1 MNKIKTPYSIFQK
14 AIAVFLI
21 LTLVWLT
28 GSTPF
33 VMAAQQDLAKQQKG
47 ISIDIPVNDD
57 CPDDGGTD
65 TDSDGNNI
73 EEKAPGGIN
82 IAEEFLHEHAAE
94 NYLTS
99 ASSASYPIENSD
111 TYIAFH
117 GDLHAPPPNV
127 A

>member
-1 MNKIKTPYSIFQK
+1 MNKTKQSYSIFQK
-14 AIAVFLI
+14 VTAVLLI

-57 CPDDGGTD
+57 CSDESGTD
-65 TDSDGNNI
+65 TGSDGNNI

-82 IAEEFLHEHAAE
+82 IAEEFLHEHDAE
-94 NYLTS
+94 NQFTS
-99 ASSASYPIENSD
+99 SCSSSYPIENSD

-117 GDLHAPPPNV
+117 GELHAPPPN
-127 A
+127 AA

>member
-1 MNKIKTPYSIFQK
+1 MNKTKPSYSIFQK
-14 AIAVFLI
+14 VAAVLLI

-33 VMAAQQDLAKQQKG
+33 VMAAQQDLAKQQKA

-65 TDSDGNNI
+65 TDNDGNNI

-82 IAEEFLHEHAAE
+82 IAEEFLHEHAAD
-94 NYLTS
+94 NYFT
-99 ASSASYPIENSD
+99 AAGSSSYPIENSD

-117 GDLHAPPPNV
+117 GELHAPPPNL